1 MSMLPPKICET
12 VDKGG
17 NDLMRVRAKSM
28 ESTRLGQAILTAA
41 THVVSGASNYPDMDL
56 HGSSETVEWS

>member
-1 MSMLPPKICET
+1 M
-12 VDKGG
+12 GG
-17 NDLMRVRAKSM
+17 NDLIGVRAKSM
-28 ESTRLGQAILTAA
+28 ESTLGQAILTAA

>member
-1 MSMLPPKICET
+1 MVLPPKIYET
-12 VDKGG
+12 GDKGG
-17 NDLMRVRAKSM
+17 NDLVRVRAKSM
-28 ESTRLGQAILTAA
+28 DSTLGQAA

>member
-1 MSMLPPKICET
+1 M
-12 VDKGG
+12 G
-17 NDLMRVRAKSM
+17 VRAKSM
-28 ESTRLGQAILTAA
+28 ESTLGQAILTAA